1 MGSGTACAEG
11 QGVPGLFASVAPLHA
26 SLDYHLERQ
35 NVLVS
40 NLAHVDTP
48 GFVPRDV
55 ARVEGTDF
63 ASELQLGLDRT
74 SSMHLSG
81 TSTPQISTG
90 RVFEDPT
97 GGVGNDGNFV
107 SLDREA
113 AKAASNQVRYDV
125 VSVLVQAELSD
136 LAFAAGDGK
145 AG

>member
-1 MGSGTACAEG
+1 
-11 QGVPGLFASVAPLHA
+11 
-26 SLDYHLERQ
+26 
-35 NVLVS
+35 
-40 NLAHVDTP
+40 
-48 GFVPRDV
+48 
-55 ARVEGTDF
+55 
-63 ASELQLGLDRT
+63 
-74 SSMHLSG
+74 MHLSG
-81 TSTPQISTG
+81 TSTPQITTG